1 MWRKKKFI
9 ITAVV
14 AVVVIL
20 GASIGGFALA
30 ADNGDGSQATT
41 TISSVWDKMVT
52 ILKGDGV
59 TVTADQLQ
67 SAYTGAQKEI
77 QTEAL
82 KSRLDEMVTNGT
94 ITQDQEDAYLN
105 WLSQRPDIGGGIG
118 AFPGMGRMHGF
129 DGFRGFGKLWPPATQ
144 TPPPTTQSN

>member
-1 MWRKKKFI
+1 MQIRSQ
-9 ITAVV
+9 
-14 AVVVIL
+14 L
-20 GASIGGFALA
+20 LRRLEPLEALPQPHHL
-30 ADNGDGSQATT
+30 ADDDQRGRVHPA
-41 TISSVWDKMVT
+41 
-52 ILKGDGV
+52 
-59 TVTADQLQ
+59 VTADQLQ